1 MSYESVKEELER
13 KGYANRITIHPNPC
27 DTVENAARMIGCEE
41 KLIAKTMSFL
51 LDDKPI
57 VIVAAGD
64 AKIDNRKYKD
74 MFKKKAKMVPWEEV
88 ESIIGHK
95 PGGVCAL
102 GLNKGV
108 VAYLD
113 ESLKRFEVVYSVAGA
128 PECTVA
134 FRVDELDKV
143 IDAEWIDVCKLI
155 EA

>member
-13 KGYANRITIHPNPC
+13 KGYADRITIHPNPC

-41 KLIAKTMSFL
+41 KLIAKTMS
-51 LDDKPI
+51 
-57 VIVAAGD
+57 
-64 AKIDNRKYKD
+64 
-74 MFKKKAKMVPWEEV
+74 
-88 ESIIGHK
+88 
-95 PGGVCAL
+95 CAL

-113 ESLKRFEVVYSVAGA
+113 ESLKRFEVVYSAAGA
-128 PECTVA
+128 PECTAA